1 MESWLLTLLFFSL
14 LVINMNIESRKKES
28 TVRVFKIAR
37 EKMRVREVYIINN
50 KWGIYTYILNCG

>member
-50 KWGIYTYILNCG
+50 KWGIYTSILNCG